1 MNSAKKIMNQQN
13 SDSEKKSNT
22 VAKAATSKTRLGKSS
37 GRNVKAIVWSAICI
51 LLVLVLCIGVGIQQ
65 FKPQV
70 AFSVNGTKI
79 TMDDMMYP
87 IYVKESTY
95 LPYDEMYQAYMGTSV
110 WESTYQGSDKNVP
123 SGISNKIGI
132 KQEVLDEEEAYE
144 VLYQEAKKSN
154 YKLKN

>member
-1 MNSAKKIMNQQN
+1 
-13 SDSEKKSNT
+13 
-22 VAKAATSKTRLGKSS
+22 
-37 GRNVKAIVWSAICI
+37 
-51 LLVLVLCIGVGIQQ
+51 
-65 FKPQV
+65 
-70 AFSVNGTKI
+70 
-79 TMDDMMYP
+79 MYP

-144 VLYQEAKKSN
+144 VLYQEAKNQIINLAQMKRK
-154 YKLKN
+154 KLKSMLHRQEKV